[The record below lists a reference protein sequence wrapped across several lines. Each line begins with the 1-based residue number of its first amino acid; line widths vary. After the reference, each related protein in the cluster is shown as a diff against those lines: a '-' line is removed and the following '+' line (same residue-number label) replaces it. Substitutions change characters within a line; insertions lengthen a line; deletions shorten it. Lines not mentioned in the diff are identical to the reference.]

1 MKKHIRYIIGA
12 LIVIGAMALVGVYE
26 YNQVWHTAV
35 VEAGVDVSANDFL
48 KKADASGY
56 FTIDSDSIINDIPG
70 EYQLYLRSGWITHK
84 CKLLIRD
91 TIAPKGKAKR
101 VCLELGQVCAP
112 DKFVSDV
119 EDATDVTVTYIEKPD
134 FSKGGK
140 HDVVVLLTDSGGNT
154 TTITSELLISQV
166 VEEINVEVKSEPPA
180 IDKFVIEGQQANFIS
195 DINKYDFSKVAD
207 HDVVLKVD
215 GIVYH
220 SKLHVVDTIPPEV
233 KVHDLTRFAQ
243 YPLEP
248 EEFVDSVNDAT
259 NVTVS
264 WKKMPDINQVGEQ
277 EVEISFVDEG
287 KNEVIKKAKLNL
299 ALDTEKPIINGASDM
314 STIVGKSVS
323 YKKNISVTDNS
334 NIEIPLEVDSSKVN
348 INKTG
353 TYPVTYTAR
362 DLAGNVSTVTVNL
375 TVKPKEY
382 SEAEI
387 NAIADGILVKIIN
400 DGMTPLEK
408 TRAIF
413 NYITKHI
420 SYISHSEKGNYL
432 RAAYEGL
439 VDGKGDCYV
448 YACTS
453 KVLLTRAGISTIDI
467 SKIPAETSH
476 YWNLV
481 NLGEGW
487 YHFDTTPRKDH
498 PVIFM
503 WSDAQMMDYSARHKD
518 SHNYDHSLY
527 PIVN

>member
-1 MKKHIRYIIGA
+1 M
-12 LIVIGAMALVGVYE
+12 
-26 YNQVWHTAV
+26 
-35 VEAGVDVSANDFL
+35 
-48 KKADASGY
+48 
-56 FTIDSDSIINDIPG
+56 
-70 EYQLYLRSGWITHK
+70 
-84 CKLLIRD
+84 
-91 TIAPKGKAKR
+91 
-101 VCLELGQVCAP
+101 
-112 DKFVSDV
+112 
-119 EDATDVTVTYIEKPD
+119 
-134 FSKGGK
+134 
-140 HDVVVLLTDSGGNT
+140 
-154 TTITSELLISQV
+154 
-166 VEEINVEVKSEPPA
+166 
-180 IDKFVIEGQQANFIS
+180 IEGQQANFIS

-453 KVLLTRAGISTIDI
+453 KVLLTRAGISNIDI